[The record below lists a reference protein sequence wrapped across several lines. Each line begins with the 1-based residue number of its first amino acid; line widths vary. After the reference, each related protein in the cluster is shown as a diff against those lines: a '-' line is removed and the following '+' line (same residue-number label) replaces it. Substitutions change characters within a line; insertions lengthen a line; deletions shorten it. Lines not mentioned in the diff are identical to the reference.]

1 MKGVLGV
8 RSSRGGQGGCRG
20 GQGGPLE
27 GISFCSTSSKIWM
40 VPKKSGCSRYGKQY
54 LFLKNSTWIGPLEG
68 VLGVPGEL
76 PKMSII
82 TFLGGEFVNGIA
94 WNGLFRNWATSRRW
108 GVGIV
113 LCNFFV
119 VFRSLLF
126 AKQWG
131 EYAIKKQLFFNNSD
145 IGIFGFQW
153 KNDAE
158 NVISGG
164 EIWGPGRSILR

>member
-1 MKGVLGV
+1 
-8 RSSRGGQGGCRG
+8 
-20 GQGGPLE
+20 
-27 GISFCSTSSKIWM
+27 M

-76 PKMSII
+76 PKMSIY
-82 TFLGGEFVNGIA
+82 TFLGGEFVHGIE
-94 WNGLFRNWATSRRW
+94 WNGVFLNWATSRRW

-113 LCNFFV
+113 LCYFFV

-131 EYAIKKQLFFNNSD
+131 EYAIKTNCFFNNSD

-164 EIWGPGRSILR
+164 EINFEVNPSVFLILLLFGKCLEIECVHECSELMEKREWAF